1 MVSDFP
7 VALALSASPEV
18 QAGGRG
24 GTEKVH
30 AMKDHTMGGHELY
43 QQEDLLQGLGF
54 GRMTFERVEGSKGL
68 TVGEMLS
75 ENGGSVMIWHLNAS

>member
-1 MVSDFP
+1 
-7 VALALSASPEV
+7 
-18 QAGGRG
+18 
-24 GTEKVH
+24 
-30 AMKDHTMGGHELY
+30 MGGHELY